1 MKRFAFIFILLAMAV
16 SINAQWQ
23 YHPFAKEGKVFMTNN
38 RKYEMKGDTVI
49 GGNCYKRVFITENET
64 TQYWGA
70 TRDKDMQV
78 YMVKAG
84 SSSEKLYYDF
94 GYDTEYVID
103 LGADEARMD
112 KPFYGITNN
121 GEKYKISYGSCFMK
135 NSELQHPTSYIWIDG
150 VGNTSEPFEPLND
163 LGFYQCLEDGVC
175 VFNFDIFM
183 ELMLNEKTFIE
194 SIKGS
199 IPNPSA
205 LYDLQGRCIKGQPQ
219 KGMYIQGGKKFVK

>member
-1 MKRFAFIFILLAMAV
+1 MKRLAFAFTLLAMAV

-23 YHPFAKEGKVFMTNN
+23 YHPFAKEGKVFMTNS

-103 LGADEARMD
+103 FGNEEARAGKSFYSATNTGEIYKLSYIYPFD
-112 KPFYGITNN
+112 KY
-121 GEKYKISYGSCFMK
+121 
-135 NSELQHPTSYIWIDG
+135 SELQRASSFLWIDG
-150 VGNTSEPFEPLND
+150 IGNTTEPFEPLD
-163 LGFYQCLEDGVC
+163 GLGFYECYEDGKC
-175 VFNFDIFM
+175 LFNMDTIM
-183 ELMLNEKTFIE
+183 ELITNTPV
-194 SIKGS
+194 SIRNVIRYDTNS
-199 IPNPSA
+199 T
-205 LYDLQGRCIKGQPQ
+205 LYDLQGRRINGQPA
-219 KGMYIQGGKKFVK
+219 KGMYIQNGRKYVK